1 MENQTQR
8 FLGQPYNWSKASIRL
23 EDVQPLFGGVRVYL
37 PGWTM
42 SQMFVTRVNAAGQEE
57 KYRIPLGWQE
67 KAALCQLFV
76 DQDFLTIQ
84 PEERLGA
91 PDEARPG
98 ITLTNRQNV
107 SHEVSKWQGVENGRF
122 DTIYQ
127 ALLALAE
134 RSQGHKPIPPRFTSW
149 QKGAVIGGLALLF
162 LLLLG
167 LAYGLAAALADV
179 LWPERAALLLALFFL
194 LLGTTPFMLRGLAWR
209 ERRKSREDR
218 LFSNPPV
225 NVVLGLLF
233 FVALICGA
241 DLVWAMLKGWRTAV
255 PVTSQDL
262 VWQYALA
269 GWTAL
274 LAIWLVALAAAA
286 AGPRV
291 LALVDERF

>member
-1 MENQTQR
+1 
-8 FLGQPYNWSKASIRL
+8 
-23 EDVQPLFGGVRVYL
+23 V
-37 PGWTM
+37 
-42 SQMFVTRVNAAGQEE
+42 
-57 KYRIPLGWQE
+57 
-67 KAALCQLFV
+67 
-76 DQDFLTIQ
+76 
-84 PEERLGA
+84 
-91 PDEARPG
+91 
-98 ITLTNRQNV
+98 
-107 SHEVSKWQGVENGRF
+107 
-122 DTIYQ
+122 
-127 ALLALAE
+127 
-134 RSQGHKPIPPRFTSW
+134 
-149 QKGAVIGGLALLF
+149 
-162 LLLLG
+162 
-167 LAYGLAAALADV
+167 DV
-179 LWPERAALLLALFFL
+179 LWPEQATLLLALFFI
-194 LLGTTPFMLRGLAWR
+194 LLGTTPFVLRGLAWR